1 MSKKYCSHCG
11 YELRENVRFCPNCGT
26 VVSEN
31 AERQEIEDEEP
42 RRNSKSLYAL
52 LIVLGAI
59 LLIICGAVYFSDS
72 QERREARLAREKFV
86 ADSLEQ
92 VRKDSIK
99 LAEQKEQERI
109 EVEKHTEFRKKFT
122 FGNFIA
128 LLKNH
133 DNASY
138 AQKCGLSL
146 IYKDIDDADEG
157 EVSCEKYVYGYD
169 VEKGENNR
177 VEAKSNYSC
186 YLSYNLDS
194 STHAAMYFKDASDAD
209 YFQTIAKEYGLLVYD
224 GSKFVPQ
231 KKMPSGYHN
240 VDSLDWEGDY
250 APTYMISDTSNE
262 NGWYVVYIGID
273 F

>member
-1 MSKKYCSHCG
+1 MANKYCSKCG
-11 YELRENVRFCPNCGT
+11 AEMPAGAMFCTKCGKPFDEGAAIQSREHKVNKKT
-26 VVSEN
+26 
-31 AERQEIEDEEP
+31 I
-42 RRNSKSLYAL
+42 YAL
-52 LIVLGAI
+52 LGTLGVLFLVVLGAMFYSEYSE
-59 LLIICGAVYFSDS
+59 A
-72 QERREARLAREKFV
+72 REERLAREKFV

-157 EVSCEKYVYGYD
+157 EVSCEEYVYGYD

-224 GSKFVPQ
+224 GSKFVPR